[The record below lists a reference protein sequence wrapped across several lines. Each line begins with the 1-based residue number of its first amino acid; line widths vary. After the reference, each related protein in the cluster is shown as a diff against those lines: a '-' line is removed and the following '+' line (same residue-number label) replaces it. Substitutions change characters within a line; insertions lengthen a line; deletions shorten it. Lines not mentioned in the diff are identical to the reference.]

1 MAWFFFL
8 IQFSQIWVSIKQIDN
23 LRDIVD
29 KVKVLWWESVI
40 YPIENNYTKIKTQV
54 KFRVYNKKIKNKILN
69 KKVN

>member
-54 KFRVYNKKIKNKILN
+54 KFRVYNKKKKKNLN

>member
-1 MAWFFFL
+1 MVWFFFL
-8 IQFSQIWVSIKQIDN
+8 IQFSHIWESIKQIDN

-54 KFRVYNKKIKNKILN
+54 KFRVYN
-69 KKVN
+69 